1 MRSKARVTG
10 SQTRALDT
18 MMGHRGDLIVVH
30 GGDVLRHPWRKRIE
44 GLRGAGSLGKTLR
57 SSPWFERK
65 QRLARE
71 GFNGGESTTA
81 SSRVQRE
88 VEDDGVGSVRNE
100 GTSFCLKMKS
110 RTRSTVD
117 LLA

>member
-1 MRSKARVTG
+1 
-10 SQTRALDT
+10 

-30 GGDVLRHPWRKRIE
+30 GGDVLRHPWRIRTENERE
-44 GLRGAGSLGKTLR
+44 GTRLGETLS
-57 SSPWFERK
+57 SSPQFERK
-65 QRLARE
+65 QRQARG

-88 VEDDGVGSVRNE
+88 VEDDGVGSVRNK
-100 GTSFCLKMKS
+100 GSRFCLKMKS